1 MRFGVLGPVRVWTD
15 DGRPVRVPE
24 LKVRV
29 LLAALLAREGRAVP
43 RGRLVDD
50 LWDAHPP
57 GRPTGALRAKV
68 SQLRRAL
75 GDAEPGGRELVVSG
89 ASGYVLDAATDAG
102 DFADLVRRARTAPG
116 PAGAADLLTE
126 ALALWRGPAFSPY
139 EDAPFAR
146 ATAARLEEQ
155 RLTALEEL
163 ARARLALGEHAPLV
177 AELTDLVGAHPLRE
191 RLTGL
196 LMRALYGSG
205 RQSEALAAYRALRG
219 RLREEAGLD
228 PGPELAALQQ
238 RILAG
243 DAALAAA
250 PPAAPRLRPPRPL
263 APLTPLVG
271 RAADLAEL
279 RPLLG
284 AERLVTLTGPG
295 GVGKTRL
302 ALAALHGTSAPGYV
316 AELAGAGGASV
327 ADVTATAFGVPD
339 EDRIAEAL
347 GDRPAVLLL
356 DNVEHV
362 VDPAA
367 KLAERLLRAAPGL
380 RVLATGREPLG
391 IAGEVVRTVAP
402 LAEAD
407 AVRLFTDRAAAA
419 APGFAVGDGNAAEV
433 AEVCRRLDGIPL
445 ALELAAA
452 RVRGLGVR
460 GLATGLDD
468 RFRLLDGGGR
478 RGLPERQRTLRAA
491 IDWSWRLL
499 DDRERAV
506 LRRLAVHGAGCTL
519 SGAIHVCADTGAG
532 PGGAAAEKVPIEAG
546 GEQAPPA
553 GLTAAEVPG
562 LLARLVDRSLV
573 ARDGE
578 RYRLLETVAAY
589 AWERLAEAGET
600 AEALDRRDDYYARL
614 VECAEAERA
623 GHARQRWIDRLD
635 AEIANLRE
643 ALDGATRRRETAL
656 ASRIGGSLAWYETA
670 RGRPTP
676 R

>member
-29 LLAALLAREGRAVP
+29 LLAALLAREGRPVP
-43 RGRLVDD
+43 QGRLVDD
-50 LWDAHPP
+50 LWDARPP
-57 GRPTGALRAKV
+57 GKPTGALRAKV

-89 ASGYVLDAATDAG
+89 PSGYVLEAATDAG
-102 DFADLVRRARTAPG
+102 DFAALVRRARTAPG
-116 PAGAADLLTE
+116 PARAADLLTE
-126 ALALWRGPAFSPY
+126 ALALWRGPAFGPY

-146 ATAARLEEQ
+146 ATAARLEEE

-163 ARARLALGEHAPLV
+163 ARARLGLGEHAPLV
-177 AELTDLVGAHPLRE
+177 AELTDLVGAHPLHE

-196 LMRALYGSG
+196 LMRALYGAG
-205 RQSEALAAYRALRG
+205 RQSEALAAYRALRV

-228 PGPELAALQQ
+228 PGRELAGLHQ
-238 RILAG
+238 RILTG
-243 DAALAAA
+243 DEVLAAA
-250 PPAAPRLRPPRPL
+250 PPAAPRLRPPRLP

-271 RAADLAEL
+271 RAAELAEL
-279 RPLLG
+279 RPLLDG
-284 AERLVTLTGPG
+284 ERLVTLTGPG

-302 ALAALHGTSAPGYV
+302 ALAALHGSPAPGYV
-316 AELAGAGGASV
+316 AELAGAGGGSV
-327 ADVTATAFGVPD
+327 ADVVATAFGVPD

-347 GDRPAVLLL
+347 GEGSAVLLL

-362 VDPAA
+362 VDQAA
-367 KLAERLLRAAPGL
+367 KLADRLLRTAPGL
-380 RVLATGREPLG
+380 RVVATGREPLG
-391 IAGEVVRTVAP
+391 VAGEVVRAVAP
-402 LAEAD
+402 LAEED
-407 AVRLFTDRAAAA
+407 AVRLFADRAAAA
-419 APGFAVGDGNAAEV
+419 APGFAVGAGNAAEV

-445 ALELAAA
+445 ALELAAS
-452 RVRGLGVR
+452 RVHGLGVR
-460 GLATGLDD
+460 GLAAGLDD
-468 RFRLLDGGGR
+468 RFRLLDGGR

-499 DDRERAV
+499 DDRERVA

-519 SGAIHVCADTGAG
+519 SGAIYVCADSGAG
-532 PGGAAAEKVPIEAG
+532 PVGAGEGAVSIEAG

-553 GLTAAEVPG
+553 GLTAQEVPE

-573 ARDGE
+573 SRDGE

-589 AWERLAEAGET
+589 AWERLEDAGET
-600 AEALDRRDDYYARL
+600 AEVLGRRDDYYARL
-614 VECAEAERA
+614 AECAEAERA
-623 GHARQRWIDRLD
+623 GHARQRWIGRLD
-635 AEIANLRE
+635 AEITNLRE

-656 ASRIGGSLAWYETA
+656 ATRISGSLAWYETA

>member
-1 MRFGVLGPVRVWTD
+1 MRFGMLGPVRVWTD

-29 LLAALLAREGRAVP
+29 LLAALLAHEGRPVP
-43 RGRLVDD
+43 QWRLVDD
-50 LWDAHPP
+50 LWGAHPP
-57 GRPTGALRAKV
+57 GKPTGALRAKV

-89 ASGYVLDAATDAG
+89 APGYVLQATTDAG
-102 DFADLVRRARTAPG
+102 DFAELVRRARTAQG
-116 PAGAADLLTE
+116 PARAADLLTE

-146 ATAARLEEQ
+146 TTAARLEEQ

-163 ARARLALGEHAPLV
+163 AQARLELGEHGPLV
-177 AELTDLVGAHPLRE
+177 AELTDLVGAHPVRE

-205 RQSEALAAYRALRG
+205 RQSEALAAYRALRV

-228 PGPELAALQQ
+228 PGPELAGLQQ

-243 DAALAAA
+243 DEALAAA
-250 PPAAPRLRPPRPL
+250 PPAVPRLRPPRLP
-263 APLTPLVG
+263 ASLTPLVG
-271 RAADLAEL
+271 RAAELAEL
-279 RPLLG
+279 GPLLDG
-284 AERLVTLTGPG
+284 ERLVTLTGPG

-302 ALAALHGTSAPGYV
+302 ALALLGDRPEPGYV
-316 AELAGAGGASV
+316 AELAGAGGGSV
-327 ADVTATAFGVPD
+327 ADVVATAFGVPD
-339 EDRIAEAL
+339 EDRIAAAL

-356 DNVEHV
+356 DNAEHV
-362 VDPAA
+362 VDQAA
-367 KLAERLLRAAPGL
+367 KLADRLLRTAPGL

-391 IAGEVVRTVAP
+391 VAGEVVRAVAP
-402 LAEAD
+402 LTEAD
-407 AVRLFTDRAAAA
+407 AVRLFADRAAAA
-419 APGFAVGDGNAAEV
+419 APGFALGAGNAGEI

-445 ALELAAA
+445 ALELAAS

-460 GLATGLDD
+460 GLAAGLDD
-468 RFRLLDGGGR
+468 RFRLLDDGP

-491 IDWSWRLL
+491 LEWSWRLL
-499 DDRERAV
+499 DDRERAA

-519 SGAIHVCADTGAG
+519 SGAIYVCADTGAG
-532 PGGAAAEKVPIEAG
+532 PDAGVAIEAG
-546 GEQAPPA
+546 GEQVPPA
-553 GLTAAEVPG
+553 GLTAEEVPG

-573 ARDGE
+573 SRDGE
-578 RYRLLETVAAY
+578 RFRLLETVAAY
-589 AWERLAEAGET
+589 AWERLEEAGET
-600 AEALDRRDDYYARL
+600 AEVLRRRDDYYARL
-614 VECAEAERA
+614 AECAEAERA
-623 GHARQRWIDRLD
+623 GHARQRWIGRLD

-656 ASRIGGSLAWYETA
+656 ATRISGSLAWYEA
-670 RGRPTP
+670 ASGRPTP
-676 R
+676 H

>member
-29 LLAALLAREGRAVP
+29 LLAALLAREGRPVP
-43 RGRLVDD
+43 PWRLVDD

-57 GRPTGALRAKV
+57 GKPTGALRAKV

-75 GDAEPGGRELVVSG
+75 GDAEPGGRELVASG
-89 ASGYVLDAATDAG
+89 ASGYVLQAATDAG
-102 DFADLVRRARTAPG
+102 DFAELVRRARTAPG
-116 PAGAADLLTE
+116 PARAADLLTE

-163 ARARLALGEHAPLV
+163 AGARLELGEHGPLV
-177 AELTDLVGAHPLRE
+177 AELTDLVGAHPVRE

-205 RQSEALAAYRALRG
+205 RQSEALAAYRALRV

-228 PGPELAALQQ
+228 PGPELAGLQE

-243 DAALAAA
+243 DEALAAA
-250 PPAAPRLRPPRPL
+250 RPAAPRLRPPRLPV
-263 APLTPLVG
+263 PLTPLVG
-271 RAADLAEL
+271 RAAELAEL
-279 RPLLG
+279 GPLLG
-284 AERLVTLTGPG
+284 GERLVTLTGPG

-302 ALAALHGTSAPGYV
+302 ALAVLGERPEPGYV
-316 AELAGAGGASV
+316 AELAGAGGGSV
-327 ADVTATAFGVPD
+327 ADVVATAFGVPD
-339 EDRIAEAL
+339 EDRIAAAL
-347 GDRPAVLLL
+347 GDAPAVLLL
-356 DNVEHV
+356 DNAEHV
-362 VDPAA
+362 VEQAA
-367 KLAERLLRAAPGL
+367 KLADRLLRAAPGL

-391 IAGEVVRTVAP
+391 VAGEVVRAVAP

-407 AVRLFTDRAAAA
+407 AVRLFTDRAAAS
-419 APGFAVGDGNAAEV
+419 APGFALGAGNAAEV

-445 ALELAAA
+445 ALELAAS

-460 GLATGLDD
+460 GLAAGLDD
-468 RFRLLDGGGR
+468 RFRLLDEGP

-491 IDWSWRLL
+491 LEWSWRLL
-499 DDRERAV
+499 DDRERAA

-519 SGAIHVCADTGAG
+519 SGAIYVCADTGAG
-532 PGGAAAEKVPIEAG
+532 PDGGVSIEAG

-553 GLTAAEVPG
+553 GLTAEEVPG

-573 ARDGE
+573 SRDGE
-578 RYRLLETVAAY
+578 RFRLLETVAAY
-589 AWERLAEAGET
+589 AWERLEEAGET
-600 AEALDRRDDYYARL
+600 AEVLRRRDDYYVRL
-614 VECAEAERA
+614 AECAEAERA
-623 GHARQRWIDRLD
+623 GHARQRWIGRLD

-656 ASRIGGSLAWYETA
+656 ATRISGSLAWYEA
-670 RGRPTP
+670 ASGRPAP